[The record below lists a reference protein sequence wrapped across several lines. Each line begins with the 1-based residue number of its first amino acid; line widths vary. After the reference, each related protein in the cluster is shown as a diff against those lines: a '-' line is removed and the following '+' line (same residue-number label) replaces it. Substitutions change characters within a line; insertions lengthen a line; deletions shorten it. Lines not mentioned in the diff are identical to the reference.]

1 MPSIST
7 TMVTGAASG
16 IGQAIAIRAAQD
28 GHRVACVDIR
38 DQTDTLDRIQATNGK
53 ATGHAFNLRDAEAVR
68 KLFADVEDSYGGP
81 DILINSAAI
90 FERGTLETTTEE
102 LWDRHLAINLKAPF
116 LLCQAF
122 ARQMEPD
129 RHGHIINI
137 AD

>member
-53 ATGHAFNLRDAEAVR
+53 ATGHACDLRVEALAQVSM
-68 KLFADVEDSYGGP
+68 ADVEDSYGGP
-81 DILINSAAI
+81 DILINSA
-90 FERGTLETTTEE
+90 GTLGSWPLSLTCIEIFTK
-102 LWDRHLAINLKAPF
+102 LPLARI
-116 LLCQAF
+116 
-122 ARQMEPD
+122 
-129 RHGHIINI
+129 
-137 AD
+137 